1 MHALGMD
8 YRNGEVVGRHCHAED
23 QLIFATSGVMH
34 VISDQG
40 DWVIPSGYALWLPA
54 AVGHEIRMAGEVC
67 MRTLLLAAQAECC
80 QVIAVPAL
88 LRELILA
95 AARLLD
101 EQAEPLV
108 EPLRALVLREL
119 AGARRVDSH
128 IPMPQLPRLRDL
140 CERLLA
146 DPARELSLEQ
156 CGVLLNMSSRN
167 VARLFQRELGMTFID
182 WRTRSRM
189 ILSQQ
194 RLIAGAPILHVA
206 LEHGYQNASAFAAV
220 FKRILGYSPRDCRT
234 ATTGLGTGDTLH

>member
-1 MHALGMD
+1 
-8 YRNGEVVGRHCHAED
+8 
-23 QLIFATSGVMH
+23 
-34 VISDQG
+34 
-40 DWVIPSGYALWLPA
+40 
-54 AVGHEIRMAGEVC
+54 MAGEVC
-67 MRTLLLAAQAECC
+67 MRTLLLPAQAARC

-101 EQAEPLV
+101 EQVEPLV
-108 EPLRALVLREL
+108 EPLLALVLREL
-119 AGARRVDSH
+119 SGAARVDSH

-140 CERLLA
+140 CERLLV
-146 DPARELSLEQ
+146 DPAQELSLEQ

-167 VARLFQRELGMTFID
+167 VARLFQRELGMTFMA

-194 RLIAGAPILHVA
+194 RLIAGAPILPVA

-220 FKRILGYSPRDCRT
+220 FKRTLGYSPRDCR
-234 ATTGLGTGDTLH
+234 AGAGGASAVDTLH